1 MRIVNKNM
9 ASVRDGD
16 LKKGGPS
23 ALSSCTPPV
32 AHPVTRNN
40 TRNLSTN
47 LRWMPDF
54 CFRHWVSHLALGMG
68 GTAPMGRGTLGD
80 QKKAFFWVKSLTV
93 CALSRWGVWDITITL
108 FRSFLGL
115 RLSGFRGRAPCSGT
129 RTIASSQVCRP
140 AKDH

>member
-1 MRIVNKNM
+1 MRIVNKKM

-16 LKKGGPS
+16 KKKGGPS

-40 TRNLSTN
+40 TRKLSTN

-54 CFRHWVSHLALGMG
+54 CFRHWVSHLALGMA

-80 QKKAFFWVKSLTV
+80 QKKAFF
-93 CALSRWGVWDITITL
+93 
-108 FRSFLGL
+108 LGEEL
-115 RLSGFRGRAPCSGT
+115 NCLCFIVLGGLGYYYHP
-129 RTIASSQVCRP
+129 IP
-140 AKDH
+140 